1 MRETDEPYPATEF
14 SMHTDTET
22 QWGLK
27 LASWALLVY
36 LSGIAVS
43 ASAAVLLRVTSSR
56 GPALSAYLPVFTL
69 LGGLLLFTSSI
80 IFLIGFSAMY
90 RHRGKA
96 GLARD
101 RNLRTSLFLLIGT
114 AAAVLGT
121 FTVSLLLPFL
131 LLPVSGPG
139 AVRALLS
146 FVGFISRGVGIIG
159 ALLLSLLL
167 YYIVVSLVPP
177 GFLSRLKLAVVL
189 FVLSAIVASALALAA
204 TWTDL
209 PLQEFNEVFVAP
221 SALAVLLFWSVYRAS
236 QRFLDLSSIKSI
248 EI

>member
-1 MRETDEPYPATEF
+1 
-14 SMHTDTET
+14 MHTDTET

-36 LSGIAVS
+36 LSAIVVS
-43 ASAAVLLRVTSSR
+43 ASGAVLLRVTSSR
-56 GPALSAYLPVFTL
+56 GPALLVLLPVITVS
-69 LGGLLLFTSSI
+69 GGLLLLTSSI
-80 IFLIGFSAMY
+80 IFLIGFSTMY
-90 RHRGKA
+90 RHRGEA

-114 AAAVLGT
+114 AVAVLGM
-121 FTVSLLLPFL
+121 FTVSLFLPLL
-131 LLPVSGPG
+131 LLPASGPG
-139 AVRALLS
+139 AIQALLS
-146 FVGFISRGVGIIG
+146 FVGFISRGVGIIR
-159 ALLLSLLL
+159 ALLLSFLL
-167 YYIVVSLVPP
+167 YYIVVSLVPA

-189 FVLSAIVASALALAA
+189 FVLSAIVAFAFALAA

-236 QRFLDLSSIKSI
+236 QRSLALSSIKSI
-248 EI
+248 ET

>member
-1 MRETDEPYPATEF
+1 
-14 SMHTDTET
+14 MHADTET

-36 LSGIAVS
+36 FSAIVVNASG
-43 ASAAVLLRVTSSR
+43 AVLLRVTSPR
-56 GPALSAYLPVFTL
+56 GPALSAYLPVLTL
-69 LGGLLLFTSSI
+69 LGGLLLLTSSI
-80 IFLIGFSAMY
+80 IFLIGFSTMY
-90 RHRGKA
+90 RHRGEA

-101 RNLRTSLFLLIGT
+101 RNLRTSLFLLMGT
-114 AAAVLGT
+114 AVTVLGM

-131 LLPVSGPG
+131 IRPASEPG
-139 AVRALLS
+139 AVQALLS

-167 YYIVVSLVPP
+167 YYIVVSRVPP

-189 FVLSAIVASALALAA
+189 FVLSAIVAFAFALTA

-209 PLQEFNEVFVAP
+209 PLQEFNEVFMAP
-221 SALAVLLFWSVYRAS
+221 SALAVLLFWSVYRTS
-236 QRFLDLSSIKSI
+236 QRSLALSSINSI